1 LCLYIFKENKNYLGN
16 NIMSDVPIVVSDS
29 DFDDQVLKSSN
40 PVLVDFWAPWCA
52 PCKNIEPIITEL
64 SKEYS
69 GRAIIAKMNVDE
81 NANVPVNYGVR
92 SIPYIALF
100 KDGKVVD
107 SLVGSV
113 PKEKLTQMLDKYI
126 G

>member
-1 LCLYIFKENKNYLGN
+1 
-16 NIMSDVPIVVSDS
+16 MSDAPIAVSDS
-29 DFDDQVLKSSN
+29 NFDDQVLRSSN

-52 PCKNIEPIITEL
+52 PCKNIEPIINEL

-69 GRAIIAKMNVDE
+69 GRAVIAKMNVDE
-81 NANVPVNYGVR
+81 NANIPVNYGVR

-100 KDGKVVD
+100 KEGKVVD

>member
-1 LCLYIFKENKNYLGN
+1 
-16 NIMSDVPIVVSDS
+16 MSDAPIAVSDS
-29 DFDDQVLKSSN
+29 NFDDQVLRSSN
-40 PVLVDFWAPWCA
+40 PVLVDFGHHGVLQ
-52 PCKNIEPIITEL
+52 KNIEPIINEL

-69 GRAIIAKMNVDE
+69 GRAVIAKMNVDE
-81 NANVPVNYGVR
+81 NANIPVNYGVR
-92 SIPYIALF
+92 SILYIALF
-100 KDGKVVD
+100 KEGKVVD